1 VSCGRRSLRSF
12 FYCGPDCGRRRADDA
27 GSDAALKT
35 LEATPGFQFTEQQG
49 DAVINAKAAAWL
61 MLGP

>member
-1 VSCGRRSLRSF
+1 LN
-12 FYCGPDCGRRRADDA
+12 GPA

-35 LEATPGFQFTEQQG
+35 LEATPRFQFTEQQG
-49 DAVINAKAAAWL
+49 DAAVNAKAAAWL